1 MYDKALGAWMRAG
14 FDMWSLGIESSSV
27 IALRL
32 AKISLGGDAGSKEAA
47 LMVSEK
53 VQASAEIMAGLMT
66 GQLGTTPLAGTNS
79 VVGNYRRKV
88 AANRRRLSR

>member
-1 MYDKALGAWMRAG
+1 MYEKALGAWMRAG
-14 FDMWSLGIESSSV
+14 FDMWSLGMESSSV

-32 AKISLGGDAGSKEAA
+32 ARISRGGDDGSKEAA

-53 VQASAEIMAGLMT
+53 VQANAEILVGLLT
-66 GQLGTTPLAGTNS
+66 GQLGSTPLAGTRS
-79 VVGNYRRKV
+79 VVSKYRRKV

>member
-32 AKISLGGDAGSKEAA
+32 AKISGGGDAGSKEAA

-53 VQASAEIMAGLMT
+53 VQAGTEIMTGLLT
-66 GQLGTTPLAGTNS
+66 GQLGTTPLAGTTA
-79 VVGNYRRKV
+79 VVRKYRRKV

>member
-32 AKISLGGDAGSKEAA
+32 AKISSGGEAGTKEAA

-53 VQASAEIMAGLMT
+53 LQANAEIMMGLMT
-66 GQLGTTPLAGTNS
+66 GQFGTTPLAGTNS
-79 VVGNYRRKV
+79 VVRKYRGKV